1 MPPRSGVFIDAN
13 LLVLRVIGAVDRRL
27 IGVHRRVSAF
37 GPEHYE
43 RLLGIFAE
51 TISSGQRVYVT
62 PNTLTET
69 SNLVGDDP
77 RFQRELRLLIEG
89 SDEVVVASV
98 EAARHDA
105 FERLGLTDAVLLES
119 VSAERPLVTADA
131 SLYQAVI
138 RQDPHA
144 AFNFWHEQAIR

>member
-1 MPPRSGVFIDAN
+1 MPPRDWVFIDAN
-13 LLVLRVIGAVDRRL
+13 LLVLRVIGGGDQRL
-27 IGVHRRVSAF
+27 IGAHRRVSAF
-37 GPEHYE
+37 GPEHYR
-43 RLLGIFAE
+43 RLLGIFSE
-51 TISSGQRVYVT
+51 TVSSGQRIHVT
-62 PNTLTET
+62 PNTLTEA

-77 RFQRELRLLIEG
+77 RFLRELRLLIET

-105 FERLGLTDAVLLES
+105 YERLGLADAVLLES
-119 VSAERPLVTADA
+119 VSAERPLLTADA
-131 SLYQAVI
+131 SLYHAVI